1 MAETETKIINI
12 KDRNFKNKLNG
23 LIRVDQKN
31 QSNLYNIVFNII
43 QKIQKLGD
51 SALIEFVNKFDSKKI
66 NKIEELFIPKD
77 VLKNAYYSLKKEEKQ
92 ALNIA
97 AKRIKK
103 FHTHQIP
110 IDLKCKDNM
119 QVKLGLKHS
128 PIGAAGFYVPGGKA
142 IYPSSVL
149 MNAIP
154 ALVAGV
160 ERRVVVSPVSDLHK
174 SSIVLAAAHVA
185 DVTEFMCMGGAHAIA
200 ALAYGTET
208 VTNVNKIVGPGNAYV
223 AEAKRQVF
231 GKVGIDS
238 IAGPSEVL
246 IVCDKS
252 ANPNHVAIDLLSQ
265 AEHDE
270 LAQAILI
277 TDNEELALEVESSI
291 KKFLIKLPRTKIASS
306 SWNNFGAIILVEDM
320 NEAIKLVNLIA
331 PEHLQL
337 IFKNAESLVNKVKN
351 AGAIFI
357 GPFTPEAVGD
367 YIAGPNH
374 VLPTSGTA
382 KFSSGLG
389 VLDFYKRTTIVNFN
403 KKNLNELGEHIVT
416 LAKAEGLDAH
426 AMSVSLRL
434 NDLFS

>member
-1 MAETETKIINI
+1 MAESETKIINI
-12 KDRNFKNKLNG
+12 KDKNFKNKLKA
-23 LIRVDQKN
+23 LIRVDQKD
-31 QSNLYNIVFNII
+31 QLNLYNTVFNII
-43 QKIQKLGD
+43 KKIQKLGD

-66 NKIEELFIPKD
+66 NNIEELYIEKD
-77 VLKNAYYSLKKEEKQ
+77 VLKNAYNSLKKKEKQ

-97 AKRIKK
+97 AERIKK
-103 FHTHQIP
+103 FHIHQIP
-110 IDLKCKDNM
+110 ADIEYKDNID
-119 QVKLGLKHS
+119 VNLGLKYS
-128 PIGAAGFYVPGGKA
+128 PIVSAGFYVPGGKA

-160 ERRVVVSPVSDLHK
+160 ERRVVVSPVKDFHK
-174 SSIVLAAAHVA
+174 SSIVLAAAYVA
-185 DVTEFMCMGGAHAIA
+185 DVTEFICMGGAHAIA

-208 VTNVNKIVGPGNAYV
+208 VTQVNKIVGPGNAYV

-270 LAQAILI
+270 LAQSILI
-277 TDNEELALEVESSI
+277 TDNQELAIKVEASI
-291 KKFLIKLPRTKIASS
+291 KKFLRKLPRSKIASS
-306 SWNNFGAIILVEDM
+306 SWRDFGAILLVDDM
-320 NEAIKLVNLIA
+320 NDAIDLVNFIA

-337 IFKNAESLVNKVKN
+337 IFKDAKNFVNKVKN
-351 AGAIFI
+351 AGAVFI

-403 KKNLNELGEHIVT
+403 KKNLNELGKHVVT
-416 LAKAEGLDAH
+416 LAEAEGLDAH

-434 NDLFS
+434 NK